1 MDVRLHLIVEE
12 DDVTMATPRAVEMK
26 ERISKVEAAIV
37 EFRGDFA
44 AVDARFDAVDQRFD
58 AVDRRFDELEQRLN
72 SRIDLQVERLEQLV
86 MTTAEGFSGVLS
98 SIERELKEFRAE
110 MREQGRQ
117 TSLILA
123 NHEGRIASL
132 EDRHPSS

>member
-12 DDVTMATPRAVEMK
+12 DDATMATPRAAEMK
-26 ERISKVEAAIV
+26 ERVSKVEAAIV
-37 EFRGDFA
+37 EFRGRFA
-44 AVDARFDAVDQRFD
+44 EIDERFDI
-58 AVDRRFDELEQRLN
+58 VDRRFDDLEQRLN

-86 MTTAEGFSGVLS
+86 MTSAEGFSGVLS

-110 MREQGRQ
+110 MREQARQ

-123 NHEGRIASL
+123 NHEGRIGSL